1 MVSNGLDL
9 GIYLKFVHSNWCHN
23 VHDFFAALA
32 AVVLFK
38 TRATSET
45 QLP

>member
-23 VHDFFAALA
+23 VHDFFAAVFYLKPEQP
-32 AVVLFK
+32 VKLNYH
-38 TRATSET
+38 R
-45 QLP
+45 